1 VADKESCVLVD
12 GSSYL
17 FRAFHAMG
25 PLTNSKG
32 EPTGAILGV
41 MNMLKKLLEQHPSE
55 YIAIIFDA
63 KGKTFRHDRYPEYKA
78 NRSAAPDDLVAQI
91 PALHDII
98 RSLGLPLI
106 CVSGV
111 EADDV
116 IGTLSQQA
124 DREGITCKIISSDK
138 DLTQLVND
146 NTCMIDT
153 MKDKT
158 MDIAAV
164 SEKFGVG
171 PELMG
176 DFLALVGDTS
186 DNIPGVP
193 KVGPKTATKWLNLYS
208 NLEGVVNHAGEIK
221 GKVGEYL
228 RDNLEQLA
236 LSKELVTLDCNVSLT
251 ETIHSLTRQP
261 LDLVTL
267 LDYCERF
274 EFRTWQ
280 REVIKWQEATPDA
293 NVVTALSIE
302 THYQTITEQ
311 ADFLSWMET
320 LKQAGT
326 FAFDTE
332 TNSLDARHADLIG
345 LSFSCEEGT
354 AAYVP
359 VGHDYEGAPQQL
371 DRDWVIEHFKP
382 LLADTNLTKIA
393 HNIKYDQVVLQ
404 NYGVTIAGS
413 VYDTMLESY
422 IYKST
427 STRHNMDVLAEKY
440 LQIHTTHF
448 EDIAG
453 KGVKQKLFNEIDIT
467 DASPYAAED
476 ADITLRL
483 HHFFWGELE
492 NEIKLKTLIEEL
504 EMPIASLLAKIEANG
519 VLVDAEELHAQ
530 SEVLHKQIV
539 TLQAKAYDIAE
550 EEFNIGS
557 PKQVQHIL
565 YEKMGLPIKKRTA
578 KKQPSTA
585 VEALTELAL
594 DYPLPKIILEYR
606 ELSKL
611 KSTYTDSLP
620 KKIDDTTGRVHTS
633 YNQAVAETGRL
644 SSSNPN
650 LQNIPIRSENGRRI
664 RNAFIAPPGK
674 KILAA
679 DYSQIELRI
688 MAHLSGDETMLK
700 AFASGEDI
708 HKATAAE
715 VFGVALEDVTPF
727 QRRSAKAINFG
738 LMYGKTAFGLAQ
750 DLKISRTE
758 AQNYIERYF
767 SRYPGAD
774 KLIETLKDQARKE
787 GVVETLWGRRWHL
800 PNIMSRSF
808 QNRAH
813 DERTAIN
820 APMQGTAA
828 DIIKKAM
835 LLVDEWIV
843 RDQPPVTMIMQVHD
857 ELVFEVDENAVEEV
871 TPIIKKLMSQA
882 ADLKV
887 PLDVDVG
894 VGDNWQ
900 EAH

>member
-1 VADKESCVLVD
+1 
-12 GSSYL
+12 
-17 FRAFHAMG
+17 
-25 PLTNSKG
+25 
-32 EPTGAILGV
+32 
-41 MNMLKKLLEQHPSE
+41 
-55 YIAIIFDA
+55 
-63 KGKTFRHDRYPEYKA
+63 
-78 NRSAAPDDLVAQI
+78 I

>member
-1 VADKESCVLVD
+1 MADKESCVLVD